1 MWLVRKQYFELLN
14 DFYALTFLEKDTF
27 NFGLSLGILQNLDVV
42 HVRIAFRFT
51 YHESAFNHFKIS
63 VLMQDVHVAWTAIN
77 RIDCELHIILTST
90 ASDRNTGCFIVQKM
104 SKKVARWHS
113 SHFGFLSRVEPLQ
126 CHGIFHSIGKSD
138 INGWNFS
145 KRSHLINLNQG
156 QDCSKNIF
164 KKLYL

>member
-51 YHESAFNHFKIS
+51 YHESAFNHLKIS

-77 RIDCELHIILTST
+77 RIDCEFQIILTST

-138 INGWNFS
+138 VNGGNFS
-145 KRSHLINLNQG
+145 KRSHLMNLNQRH
-156 QDCSKNIF
+156 DC
-164 KKLYL
+164 